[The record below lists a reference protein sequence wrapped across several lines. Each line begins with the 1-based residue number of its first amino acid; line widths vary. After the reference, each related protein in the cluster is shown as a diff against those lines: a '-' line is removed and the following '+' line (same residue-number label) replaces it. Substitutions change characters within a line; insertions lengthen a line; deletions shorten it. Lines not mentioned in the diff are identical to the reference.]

1 MKYLWKRLARRTHYW
16 ASLLVAVPLLVVI
29 GTGVLLLL
37 KKEFAWIQPD
47 TINGSSK
54 LPTIGFEEIY
64 NAAASV
70 EAAAITS
77 WDDIERLDVRA
88 SKGVVKVKSHN
99 GWEVQ
104 VDLATGEVLQTAYRR
119 SDLIESIHD
128 GSFFHPSA
136 KLWIFLPS
144 AVVLL
149 VMLVTGLYLFAQP
162 LIARLRRSW
171 TCSLQGGVVVAFA
184 LLKPY

>member
-1 MKYLWKRLARRTHYW
+1 MKFTWKRFARRSHYW
-16 ASLLVAVPLLVVI
+16 ASLFVALPLLVVI
-29 GTGVLLLL
+29 GTGILLLL
-37 KKEFAWIQPD
+37 KKEFTWIQPE
-47 TINGSSK
+47 TIKGSSK
-54 LPTIGFEEIY
+54 LPGIGFEEIY

-70 EAAAITS
+70 KVAAITS

-119 SDLIESIHD
+119 SDLVESIHD
-128 GSFFHPSA
+128 GSFFHPSV

-149 VMLVTGLYLFAQP
+149 LMLFTGLYLFAFP
-162 LIARLRRSW
+162 LIAKRRRKRS
-171 TCSLQGGVVVAFA
+171 
-184 LLKPY
+184 